1 MKAILQRVTSAKVV
15 VEEKVIGEIS
25 NGLLVLLGVKVG
37 DTEAESIQL
46 AKKTAELRIFCDE
59 NDKMNLSAND
69 LNYEVLVISNFTLY
83 GDCSGGRRPYF
94 AESARPEDANPL
106 YLKYIEELKKYNI
119 KNVSTGEFGADMT
132 ITPILDGPVTII
144 LDSEELKK

>member
-15 VEEKVIGEIS
+15 VDEKNIGEIS

-37 DTEAESIQL
+37 DTETDAIKL

-59 NDKMNLSAND
+59 DDKMNLSAND
-69 LNYEVLVISNFTLY
+69 LNYEILVISNFTLY

-94 AESARPEDANPL
+94 VQSARPEDANPL
-106 YLKYIEELKKYNI
+106 YLKYIEELKKQNI
-119 KNVSTGEFGADMT
+119 KNIATGEFGADMT
-132 ITPILDGPVTII
+132 ITPVLDGPVTII